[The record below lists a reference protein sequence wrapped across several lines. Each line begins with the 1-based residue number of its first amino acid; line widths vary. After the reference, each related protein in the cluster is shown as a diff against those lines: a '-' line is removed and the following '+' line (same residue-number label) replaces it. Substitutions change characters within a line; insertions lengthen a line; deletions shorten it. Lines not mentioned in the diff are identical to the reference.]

1 MTSFFGSRKWKR
13 FSQFLYSWGA
23 SIVILGALFKLTHFS
38 IGFLTGETML
48 WVGLLTEAFIFFI
61 SAFESPHKE
70 YDWSL
75 VYPELVGIGEETT
88 DERKVRKDGLARLND
103 IFAGADIDGDVMAK
117 LGTGIH
123 KLEHTASQLN
133 DISQASVATNDY
145 VENLNNATRSVRAL
159 ADSNDLNVEAYRKVS
174 ASLAESVTRM
184 ESNSNNYNSQMSVFN
199 NNLSSLNSIYEL
211 QLKATKERL
220 YKQEQ
225 VQESMGEV
233 MSNLATSLEKSK
245 NFKQQTEELAQN
257 LDSLNKVYGNM
268 LSAMNVS
275 K

>member
-1 MTSFFGSRKWKR
+1 MTSFLTSRKWKR
-13 FSQFLYSWGA
+13 ISHILYSWGA

-38 IGFLTGETML
+38 IGFLTGESML

-61 SAFESPHKE
+61 SGLESPHKE

-75 VYPELVGIGEETT
+75 VYPELIGMEGAPRKKQIGT
-88 DERKVRKDGLARLND
+88 DGFAQLNEL
-103 IFAGADIDGDVMAK
+103 FASANIDSEVMEK
-117 LGTGIH
+117 LGAGIN
-123 KLEHTASQLN
+123 KLENTAAKLN
-133 DISQASVATNDY
+133 DISDASVATNNY
-145 VENLNNATRSVRAL
+145 VQSMNSATQSVKALAENNNLNL
-159 ADSNDLNVEAYRKVS
+159 EAYRKVS
-174 ASLAESVTRM
+174 DSLAESVTKM
-184 ESNSNNYNSQMSVFN
+184 EVNSNGYNDQMSVFN

-225 VQESMGEV
+225 VQESMEEV
-233 MSNLATSLEKSK
+233 ISNLATSLEKSK

-257 LDSLNKVYGNM
+257 LTSLNKVYGNM